1 MLSFITKE
9 KQTNQKG
16 CAEVAGKC
24 QAPVQSGC
32 LSFRKETRAL
42 AFFFFSFFCPTPT
55 SMLCNQIAMSTL
67 ELTPP
72 QMNEQEKKK
81 KTTLHPTFLITSPA
95 ANIDVVVPPTSLRY
109 QRVCALIT

>member
-42 AFFFFSFFCPTPT
+42 AFCFPTPT

-81 KTTLHPTFLITSPA
+81 K
-95 ANIDVVVPPTSLRY
+95 NIAPNVFDYLPF
-109 QRVCALIT
+109 C